1 MDHINHKILVV
12 DDQKAWADTI
22 AEKLS
27 EQGYRFVEKQYGI
40 KRFSDLLNNYDLA
53 ILDIHMDPFY
63 DGFQLKNYLLHNSK
77 NTRIILTSDYE
88 NFGIDLL
95 KKAEGVDGWITK
107 KDIEMETVSFVMLV
121 NKILDQKSNGTC
133 PPCDLELFEKI
144 LIDDRNQIGIQSL
157 KKIKIVE
164 SLKELKTNL
173 LGSHH
178 LDLNDYSV
186 CVDALAVTLSK
197 KKKDNDAIF
206 EAFKALEEQAK
217 QAPDEKR
224 YGLISNLREDLTDLG
239 LLPESIYE
247 SCNRIFIVHGH
258 DEISKLKVV
267 RFIEESKLVPII
279 LSEQPSNGRTI
290 IENFEKNVNVRFAV
304 VLMTRDDRILT
315 DDVSN
320 KSIYRPRQ
328 NAILELG
335 YFIGKLGRK
344 KVCVLYKEGVEIPS
358 DIHGILFTLMDDNDG
373 WKLKLAKEM
382 RSAGVPVQ
390 VRY

>member
-1 MDHINHKILVV
+1 MDHFNHKILVV

-27 EQGYRFVEKQYGI
+27 EQGYRFVEIQYGI
-40 KRFSDLLNNYDLA
+40 KRFSDLLKNYDLA
-53 ILDIHMDPFY
+53 ILDIHMEPFY

-88 NFGIDLL
+88 NFGLDLL

-121 NKILDQKSNGTC
+121 NKILDQQTNGMC

-157 KKIKIVE
+157 KKMKIVE
-164 SLKELKTNL
+164 SFKELKTNL

-197 KKKDNDAIF
+197 KEKDNEDIF
-206 EAFKALEEQAK
+206 NAFKALEEQAK
-217 QAPDEKR
+217 HAPDEKR
-224 YGLISNLREDLTDLG
+224 SRSINNLRKDLTDLH
-239 LLPESIYE
+239 LLPESICE

-258 DEISKLKVV
+258 DEVSKLKIV

-304 VLMTRDDRILT
+304 VLMTPDDRIFT

-320 KSIYRPRQ
+320 KSIYRSRQ
-328 NAILELG
+328 NVILELG
-335 YFIGKLGRK
+335 YFIGKLGRR

-390 VRY
+390 VCY